1 MSLSIEAFLSYPE
14 QLKFPRVLEH
24 EELPFKLGVKLGLR
38 LSFLFSIL
46 NMV

>member
-24 EELPFKLGVKLGLR
+24 EELPFKLGVKLVLS